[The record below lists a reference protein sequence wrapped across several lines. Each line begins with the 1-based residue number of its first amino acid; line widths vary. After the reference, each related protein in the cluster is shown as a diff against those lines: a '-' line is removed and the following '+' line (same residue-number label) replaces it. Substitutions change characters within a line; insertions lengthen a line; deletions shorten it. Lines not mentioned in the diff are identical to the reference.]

1 MAVQQ
6 NTQTPTVSTT
16 EVTQHDTRFALTER
30 RLHESGHSMAGPE
43 KHSVRTDGNGLHF
56 VWVRDLFRVS
66 EEDVREPKIHRNCSV
81 THNKK
86 HNNPTHTEDY
96 GVLTNQKK
104 IASQIF
110 QSARRNYIPYVEW
123 VVVISYQIFD
133 FRPIL
138 N

>member
-1 MAVQQ
+1 M
-6 NTQTPTVSTT
+6 VSISFGY
-16 EVTQHDTRFALTER
+16 VTSFASVKR
-30 RLHESGHSMAGPE
+30 MSGSLKYIG
-43 KHSVRTDGNGLHF
+43 K
-56 VWVRDLFRVS
+56 
-66 EEDVREPKIHRNCSV
+66 

>member
-66 EEDVREPKIHRNCSV
+66 EEDVREPKIHRKNTQQETQQPHTYRGLWGAHKPKKNCFADLSV
-81 THNKK
+81 ST
-86 HNNPTHTEDY
+86 
-96 GVLTNQKK
+96 
-104 IASQIF
+104 A
-110 QSARRNYIPYVEW
+110 
-123 VVVISYQIFD
+123 
-133 FRPIL
+133 
-138 N
+138 